1 MGFRSLHR
9 RLQRLEARTRSWSE
23 QRQRKPQLSIREH
36 LLADDPVRLVKL
48 VQAIRD
54 VDTSGFPCSAHLAH
68 QRVLA
73 SVLDEE
79 PNGVPEAVRMMR
91 DEGLLKNDCSWC
103 PRREEDCE

>member
-9 RLQRLEARTRSWSE
+9 RLQRLEARTGSWSE
-23 QRQRKPQLSIREH
+23 QRQRRPQLSIREH

-48 VQAIRD
+48 VQAISE
-54 VDTSGFPCSAHLAH
+54 VDTSGFPCSAHFAH

-79 PNGVPEAVRMMR
+79 PNGLRAAVRMMR

-103 PRREEDCE
+103 QTKEEDCE